1 MGITI
6 EEYLATRQPCTVC
19 DDEGTQDYCI
29 THMLSRED
37 NCLFYNAIIL
47 NSDPYDN
54 ADVLLLQNLRASISG
69 EQVLQYYYRSEP
81 LVKLF
86 KSQYGNN
93 SVFWTD
99 IYNRFIKDILIE
111 IRASNR
117 DQVVVLIFNM
127 LDTLEAENAES
138 LNQ

>member
-6 EEYLATRQPCTVC
+6 EQYLATRQPCTVC
-19 DDEGTQDYCI
+19 NDEGTQDYCI
-29 THMLSRED
+29 THMLSRDD

-54 ADVLLLQNLRASISG
+54 ADVLLLQNLRSSISG
-69 EQVLQYYYRSEP
+69 EKVLEYYYRSEP

-86 KSQYGNN
+86 KRQHGNN
-93 SVFWTD
+93 SEFWTG
-99 IYNRFIKDILIE
+99 IYNRFIREILTE
-111 IRASNR
+111 IRANNR
-117 DQVVVLIFNM
+117 TQVVTLIFNM